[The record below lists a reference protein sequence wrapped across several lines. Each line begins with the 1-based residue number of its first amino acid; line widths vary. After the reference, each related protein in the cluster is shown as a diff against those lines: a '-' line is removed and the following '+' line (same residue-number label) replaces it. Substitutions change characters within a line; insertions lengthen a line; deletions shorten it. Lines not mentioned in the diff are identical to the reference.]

1 MEKNII
7 AETPRLR
14 IREFVPEDVE
24 ALYALY
30 QAGDVGYVEPLSND
44 RDEERKKIE
53 NYILYAYR
61 FYGMGFWAVEEKA
74 TGALIGRCGNSC
86 PIAALSQSVH
96 DASKHL
102 LGDTERK
109 RLSEKPHAC
118 SGKGK
123 SISTFEDLHTYDIIR
138 CVKDL
143 TGTDLSITSLYLYK
157 FSIPYRMGVAHIYKR
172 TIDPACAHILPS
184 RVEFPIII
192 L

>member
-1 MEKNII
+1 MSNMRTTATVEEETMEKNII

-74 TGALIGRCGNSC
+74 TGALIGRCG
-86 PIAALSQSVH
+86 IQVGEIDGTGAYE
-96 DASKHL
+96 
-102 LGDTERK
+102 LGYLIRK
-109 RLSEKPHAC
+109 DRR
-118 SGKGK
+118 GKGYGKEAVRAVMTYGK
-123 SISTFEDLHTYDIIR
+123 SVLEIENLHVRIHEENETS
-138 CVKDL
+138 VKFIENL
-143 TGTDLSITSLYLYK
+143 G
-157 FSIPYRMGVAHIYKR
+157 FSRKKAYVSGENK
-172 TIDPACAHILPS
+172 
-184 RVEFPIII
+184 III
-192 L
+192 YFKKL